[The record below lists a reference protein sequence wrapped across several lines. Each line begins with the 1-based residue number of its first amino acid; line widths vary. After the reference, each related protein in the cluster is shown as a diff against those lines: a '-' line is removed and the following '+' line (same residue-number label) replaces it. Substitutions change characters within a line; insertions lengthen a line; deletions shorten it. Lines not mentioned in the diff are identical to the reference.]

1 MLNVR
6 LPEDLESRLE
16 AEAHRSQRSRS
27 DLVRDAIGAF
37 LAERERQRF
46 MQAMGRAAK
55 AIGDDESSARESRET
70 AEEFLG
76 LENEVSDP
84 PGEYDAG
91 DPWWK

>member
-6 LPEDLESRLE
+6 LPEELESRLAEE
-16 AEAHRSQRSRS
+16 AQRSRRSRS

-55 AIGDDESSARESRET
+55 AIGDDEASVRESRQI
-70 AEEFLG
+70 AEEFSGLG
-76 LENEVSDP
+76 DEVSEQ
-84 PGEYDAG
+84 PGDYDAG
-91 DPWWK
+91 DRWWK